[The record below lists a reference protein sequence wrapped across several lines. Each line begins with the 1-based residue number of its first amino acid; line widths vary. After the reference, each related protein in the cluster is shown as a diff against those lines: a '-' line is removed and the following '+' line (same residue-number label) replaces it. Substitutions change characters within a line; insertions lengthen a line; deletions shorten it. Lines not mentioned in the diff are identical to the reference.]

1 MVRIIHQLAIEY
13 DSAMRNFDQSPFHM
27 NSGTYVMNSTIGM
40 YGCPDIPLLE
50 NHAVPRVRLSLNTV
64 TDSDEGPNER
74 EDLPGFEVMYR
85 TR

>member
-1 MVRIIHQLAIEY
+1 
-13 DSAMRNFDQSPFHM
+13 MRNLDQIPFYLNFFH
-27 NSGTYVMNSTIGM
+27 TYVMNSTIGM
-40 YGCPDIPLLE
+40 NGCPDTPLLE